1 MPVDWVV
8 KGVVFQAL
16 YSECPNQPVMVK
28 PVLADAANGNVVKE
42 INLCLCS
49 YEGEVFVW
57 RDHWVQALPPLT
69 WVEVFSWGPS
79 PVPKA
84 VSGVLGI
91 QAATGVPE
99 PSSPGAVV
107 LDRVTVGRG
116 RAVPGVFASLR
127 RQWRVYAVLD

>member
-1 MPVDWVV
+1 MGKPSTDITTISDVV
-8 KGVVFQAL
+8 VAFHLFHRSQ
-16 YSECPNQPVMVK
+16 
-28 PVLADAANGNVVKE
+28 
-42 INLCLCS
+42 
-49 YEGEVFVW
+49 EGEVPSLWLQRVKT
-57 RDHWVQALPPLT
+57 LSPLT

-84 VSGVLGI
+84 VSGVLGV

-116 RAVPGVFASLR
+116 RAVPGVFPSLR